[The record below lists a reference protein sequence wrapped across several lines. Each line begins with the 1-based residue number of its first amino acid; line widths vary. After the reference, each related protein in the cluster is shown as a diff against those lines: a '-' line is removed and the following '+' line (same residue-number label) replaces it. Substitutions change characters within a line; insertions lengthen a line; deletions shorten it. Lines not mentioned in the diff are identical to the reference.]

1 MQVQA
6 WLRKA
11 DGFRK
16 QTVAAWAGQVCLR
29 GRAAGLGAAGLGAG
43 PGISLKEV
51 VLIFVLAGNL
61 FVATTKTCGRL
72 QMLLRERG

>member
-6 WLRKA
+6 WLGKA

-29 GRAAGLGAAGLGAG
+29 ERVAGLGAG
-43 PGISLKEV
+43 LGISVKEV

-72 QMLLRERG
+72 QMLLREHG

>member
-1 MQVQA
+1 MQVQ
-6 WLRKA
+6 A

-16 QTVAAWAGQVCLR
+16 QTVAAWVEQVCLR
-29 GRAAGLGAAGLGAG
+29 GRAAGLGAG